1 MDFRYQ
7 ILLLNKLL
15 RKYHIICLLRKKTK
29 PKVDSL
35 KHLFPIIIYHYL
47 KLT

>member
-1 MDFRYQ
+1 MDILYQ

-15 RKYHIICLLRKKTK
+15 RKYDIICLLRKKTK

-35 KHLFPIIIYHYL
+35 KHLFPIIIHHYL